1 MIAPDNKAPFLL
13 RNRSALFR
21 NISKTHHASPHK
33 SVPLRGLWFLSVQ
46 SDNDEMKEAVFPSPC
61 RDYGSYLNSG
71 TKVYPTESR
80 FPSPYGD
87 CGSYRYILLPEMWR
101 NRKRFPSPYGDCGS
115 YPNMTARFGEI
126 MPCFRPLTGIVV
138 LIRTLYKWLYE
149 AVEMAFCGADHIFS
163 SFFVFLQ
170 ENDFQKIVWA

>member
-61 RDYGSYLNSG
+61 GDYGSYLNSG

-138 LIRTLYKWLYE
+138 LIVTYFCPK
-149 AVEMAFCGADHIFS
+149 CGATVKGFRP
-163 SFFVFLQ
+163 LTG
-170 ENDFQKIVWA
+170 IVVLIQT